1 MTIKVCEE
9 TIMALME
16 ASKGFETRIKQLEVG
31 IEAAEQHIAG
41 KSAAV
46 RVFKRILRDTK
57 NEERIKVI
65 SKCLEDAEWDLEQ
78 YEQQL
83 NSFTSEVA
91 HTKILKE
98 DFNKIIKTL

>member
-46 RVFKRILRDTK
+46 RVFKRILRDTNVQK
-57 NEERIKVI
+57 ETIRRQMLEKGIVANRIELTPASRNDVRVAVK
-65 SKCLEDAEWDLEQ
+65 Q
-78 YEQQL
+78 
-83 NSFTSEVA
+83 SEM
-91 HTKILKE
+91 
-98 DFNKIIKTL
+98 

>member
-16 ASKGFETRIKQLEVG
+16 ASKGFDTRIKQLEVG
-31 IEAAEQHIAG
+31 IEAAEQHVAG

-57 NEERIKVI
+57 NEERIKII
-65 SKCLEDAEWDLEQ
+65 SKCLDDAEWDLDQ
-78 YEQQL
+78 YKQQL
-83 NSFTSEVA
+83 DSFQAEVA

-98 DFNKIIKTL
+98 DFNKIIKSL